1 MDGGGMP
8 ILWVV
13 AVIFV
18 VSVVGFIA
26 GRARALQSAG
36 GDARRLHS
44 LPIYYG
50 SNVALWA
57 VVPAAATLIVWLIV
71 QPLFVNSRVAETLP
85 GSLLDEGSSIGLI
98 MSDVRR
104 VAEGLDVAVA
114 QGALSRDEAASIG
127 SSSVNIREFLGS
139 IGVALGSDV
148 SPEVVAAAQ
157 LYRGFNATGSAL
169 MS

>member
-1 MDGGGMP
+1 MP
-8 ILWVV
+8 VVWVV

-18 VSVVGFIA
+18 VSFVGFIT

-57 VVPAAATLIVWLIV
+57 VVPAVAALIIWLLV
-71 QPLFVNSRVAETLP
+71 QPLFVNSRVMDSLP
-85 GSLLDEGSSIGLI
+85 EMLLGEGSSIGLV

-104 VAEGLDVAVA
+104 VAEGLDVA
-114 QGALSRDEAASIG
+114 GPRRFEP
-127 SSSVNIREFLGS
+127 R
-139 IGVALGSDV
+139 
-148 SPEVVAAAQ
+148 
-157 LYRGFNATGSAL
+157 
-169 MS
+169 

>member
-1 MDGGGMP
+1 MP

-104 VAEGLDVAVA
+104 DHHFRAD
-114 QGALSRDEAASIG
+114 I
-127 SSSVNIREFLGS
+127 
-139 IGVALGSDV
+139 
-148 SPEVVAAAQ
+148 
-157 LYRGFNATGSAL
+157 
-169 MS
+169 

>member
-1 MDGGGMP
+1 MP
-8 ILWVV
+8 VIWVV

-18 VSVVGFIA
+18 VSAIGFIT

-57 VVPAAATLIVWLIV
+57 AVPAAATLIVWLLV
-71 QPLFVNSRVAETLP
+71 QPLLVASSVGETLP
-85 GSLLDEGSSIGLI
+85 DRLFEEGSSIGLV

-148 SPEVVAAAQ
+148 SPEVVVAAHIAHDQ
-157 LYRGFNATGSAL
+157 AN
-169 MS
+169 